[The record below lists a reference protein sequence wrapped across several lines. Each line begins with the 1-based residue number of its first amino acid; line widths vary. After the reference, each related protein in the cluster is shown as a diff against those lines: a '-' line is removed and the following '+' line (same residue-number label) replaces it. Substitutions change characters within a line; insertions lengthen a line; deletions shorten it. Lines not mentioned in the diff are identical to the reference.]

1 LTDGRRGET
10 LGGAIELRAEKGEA
24 VQTDLSHPA
33 SAHVEGS
40 VVGLWRY
47 PVKSMMGE
55 ELNAAEVTERGLV
68 GDRRFALVDT
78 STGKVAGAKNPRK
91 WGNFFDFRAAYVEPP
106 ERGSNLPAV
115 RLTLPDGTV
124 VTSEQPDLAQILSRA
139 LGHEV
144 AFAEAQGDGESSGA
158 QAEEYWPDVE
168 YLDFRDTVT
177 DFELPAGTFFDLAV
191 VHLLTTATI
200 DRLRTLHPEGRF
212 EVRRFR
218 PNIVVATGPDEQG
231 FVENEWIGHTI
242 AVGDEVR
249 LRITGPCPRCVMT
262 TLSQG
267 DLPKDPGILRAAAQN
282 NHANVGV
289 YADVVTGGTTRR
301 GDRVALA

>member
-1 LTDGRRGET
+1 MSGD
-10 LGGAIELRAEKGEA
+10 
-24 VQTDLSHPA
+24 QSHSA
-33 SAHVEGS
+33 SADLEGGS

-68 GDRRFALVDT
+68 GDRRFALVDP
-78 STGKVAGAKNPRK
+78 STGKIAGAKNPRK

-106 ERGSNLPAV
+106 ERGSKLPAV

-124 VTSEQPDLAQILSRA
+124 VTSEQPDLAQILSKA

-144 AFAEAQGDGESSGA
+144 AFAEAKSNGESSGA
-158 QAEEYWPDVE
+158 TAEEYWPDME
-168 YLDFRDTVT
+168 GLDFRDTVT

-200 DRLRTLHPEGRF
+200 DHLRELYPSGRF

-218 PNIVVATGPDEQG
+218 PNIVVSTGPDEQG
-231 FVENEWIGHTI
+231 FVENDWIGHTI
-242 AVGDEVR
+242 AVGEEVR
-249 LRITGPCPRCVMT
+249 LRVTGPCPRCVMT
-262 TLSQG
+262 TLPQG
-267 DLPKDPGILRAAAQN
+267 DLPKDAGILRAAAQH

-289 YADVVTGGTTRR
+289 YADVIEGGTIQR
-301 GDRVALA
+301 GDPLTLV